1 MTSVQQPQG
10 RLHCI
15 GLGITL
21 GSQLTQLNAEL
32 LRSADVVFFHA
43 NTQYLAH
50 WLAQFNPALVDLQP
64 FYRPGQSRAESY
76 QAMVDAVLDAVRA
89 GNNVV
94 WACYGHPGIASWP
107 PHEALRQAKAQGLTA
122 RMEAGISADACLYA
136 DLGIDPIADGCQQY
150 EASQWL
156 FYQRQIDVSALL
168 ILWQV
173 CIAGDFS
180 LTALE
185 SDGTR
190 LQLLTAELL
199 RYYPADHQVI
209 LYEAADLPIWQPRIE
224 HIALADLPKATLN
237 QITTLVLPPATQRQ
251 PNLAVLD
258 ALQVPADHPLRG
270 LTPS

>member
-1 MTSVQQPQG
+1 MSAVDLACSQG

-32 LRSADVVFFHA
+32 LRSADLVFFHA

-64 FYRPGQSRAESY
+64 FYRPGQSRAHSY

-89 GNNVV
+89 GKKVV
-94 WACYGHPGIASWP
+94 WACYGHPGVASWP
-107 PHEALRQAKAQGLTA
+107 PHEALRQAKAQGLQA
-122 RMEAGISADACLYA
+122 RMEPGISADACLYA
-136 DLGIDPIADGCQQY
+136 DLALDPMADGCQQY

-156 FYQRQIDVSALL
+156 FYQRHVDTSALL

-180 LTALE
+180 LTALD
-185 SDGTR
+185 SDAR
-190 LQLLTAELL
+190 RIQVLTDELL
-199 RYYPADHQVI
+199 KHYPPAHQVI
-209 LYEAADLPIWQPRIE
+209 LYEAADLPIWQPRME
-224 HIALADLPKATLN
+224 RIALVDLPKATLN
-237 QITTLVLPPATQRQ
+237 QITTLVIPPARPRQ
-251 PNLAVLD
+251 PNPAVLD
-258 ALQVPADHPLRG
+258 LLQVPPEHPLRRG
-270 LTPS
+270 

>member
-1 MTSVQQPQG
+1 MSTQG

-21 GSQLTQLNAEL
+21 GSQLTLLNAEL
-32 LRSADVVFFHA
+32 LRSADLVFFHA
-43 NTQYLAH
+43 NTQYLAN
-50 WLAQFNPALVDLQP
+50 WLAQFNTALVDLQP
-64 FYRPGQSRAESY
+64 FYRPGQSRAVSY

-89 GNNVV
+89 GKKVV
-94 WACYGHPGIASWP
+94 WACYGHPGVASWP
-107 PHEALRQAKAQGLTA
+107 PHEALRQANAEGLLA
-122 RMEAGISADACLYA
+122 KMEPGISADACLYA
-136 DLGIDPIADGCQQY
+136 DLGIDPMTDGCQQY

-180 LTALE
+180 LTALDSE
-185 SDGTR
+185 AQRIGV
-190 LQLLTAELL
+190 LTSELL
-199 RYYPADHQVI
+199 KYYPAAHQVI

-224 HIALADLPKATLN
+224 YIALADLPRATLN
-237 QITTLVLPPATQRQ
+237 QITTLVIPPVIARR

-258 ALQVPADHPLRG
+258 LLQVPLDHPLRQG
-270 LTPS
+270 